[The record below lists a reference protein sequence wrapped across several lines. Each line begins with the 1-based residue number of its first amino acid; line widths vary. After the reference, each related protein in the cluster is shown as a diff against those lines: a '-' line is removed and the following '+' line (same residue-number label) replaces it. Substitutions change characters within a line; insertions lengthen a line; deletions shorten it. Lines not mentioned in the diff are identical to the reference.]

1 MQPGIPTAAQ
11 TFPSSQTEIADPT
24 SVDGGAGTSN
34 KGMLLHRREPRNV
47 GPRKKS
53 RLETGG
59 DPGIGQ
65 RPPTIERS
73 FALPGGGQGWGKR
86 GRKIVFESRM
96 KSWNW
101 WLDESRYLTWR
112 VEIKSVYQGSRIYIY
127 VPTTRREKEIDRS
140 MIYGDDYGEEKK
152 LREDNNSS

>member
-86 GRKIVFESRM
+86 ERKIVFESRM
-96 KSWNW
+96 KSRN
-101 WLDESRYLTWR
+101 
-112 VEIKSVYQGSRIYIY
+112 
-127 VPTTRREKEIDRS
+127 
-140 MIYGDDYGEEKK
+140 
-152 LREDNNSS
+152 

>member
-1 MQPGIPTAAQ
+1 MQPGIPTAGQ
-11 TFPSSQTEIADPT
+11 TFPTSQTEIADPT

-34 KGMLLHRREPRNV
+34 KGMLLHRRGPRNV

-73 FALPGGGQGWGKR
+73 FALPLGKEEGEGER
-86 GRKIVFESRM
+86 ERKRERVFESRM
-96 KSWNW
+96 KRN
-101 WLDESRYLTWR
+101 
-112 VEIKSVYQGSRIYIY
+112 
-127 VPTTRREKEIDRS
+127 
-140 MIYGDDYGEEKK
+140 
-152 LREDNNSS
+152 